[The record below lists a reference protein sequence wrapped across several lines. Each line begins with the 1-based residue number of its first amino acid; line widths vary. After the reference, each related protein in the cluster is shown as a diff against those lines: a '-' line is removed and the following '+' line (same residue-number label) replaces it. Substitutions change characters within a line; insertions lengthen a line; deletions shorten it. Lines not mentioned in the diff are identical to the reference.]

1 MGVSIIE
8 KKDRILDIDEV
19 KSRRELRVFGLH
31 GYDEH
36 LLLDEDS
43 SSHPR
48 LLSALLHGRYIHR
61 SRTSPLEVAL
71 PLFGVKTS
79 AASQK
84 EVQPVQL
91 LLTLLDE
98 DDEINEI
105 NCSGFKKIDARQTR
119 FVIYNRHREDR
130 FPGLQHWLSNALLLA
145 PGRTKMLERII
156 STQCGKHIGG
166 GVLIAGPPGFG
177 KKTLATAIAKTSQVP
192 VFRIS
197 GSALYSGELGETEEK
212 LLKLFEAAHDAAP
225 CCILLESCELLL
237 SSRENAS
244 LLSRRCAAA
253 LFRAMDRL
261 TNHGVFWIASC
272 TTESSSRSSLPMQ
285 TRAFGPSRFSHV
297 FYTETLSQSDR
308 FSMLASLLYTRTP
321 SESADISDYLSLRTN
336 GFSPA
341 DLSLLVS
348 TLVTT
353 TCSHSQDNSQDKM
366 ISLCDKVLSEVRPS
380 LLNDAIGT
388 ISRDVSLSNVV
399 GMSEAL
405 KAASNAILLPLQ
417 QPQLFAAVGSMAP
430 SGLLLHGPSGSGKT
444 YLAHALA
451 NHASSTLK
459 LCNALVIQ
467 SPDIISA
474 RLGSSEAALASV
486 FARARELRPCILIFD
501 QFEVI
506 APKRA
511 SASSSASTSALA
523 GDRLLSL
530 LLTEMD
536 GLGSSKGDSAQMP
549 VIVIAITHDVR
560 LLDRAVLRPGRLDV
574 HIALSTPNSSERLE
588 LITRL
593 FSKSPLSLD
602 ADYSERIMKRTD
614 GWSRADIVGLW
625 EDAAMRAIRRSLIA
639 SKTSF
644 ISEDDLDMAFNIKE

>member
-1 MGVSIIE
+1 
-8 KKDRILDIDEV
+8 
-19 KSRRELRVFGLH
+19 
-31 GYDEH
+31 
-36 LLLDEDS
+36 
-43 SSHPR
+43 
-48 LLSALLHGRYIHR
+48 
-61 SRTSPLEVAL
+61 
-71 PLFGVKTS
+71 
-79 AASQK
+79 
-84 EVQPVQL
+84 
-91 LLTLLDE
+91 
-98 DDEINEI
+98 
-105 NCSGFKKIDARQTR
+105 
-119 FVIYNRHREDR
+119 
-130 FPGLQHWLSNALLLA
+130 
-145 PGRTKMLERII
+145 
-156 STQCGKHIGG
+156 
-166 GVLIAGPPGFG
+166 
-177 KKTLATAIAKTSQVP
+177 
-192 VFRIS
+192 
-197 GSALYSGELGETEEK
+197 
-212 LLKLFEAAHDAAP
+212 
-225 CCILLESCELLL
+225 
-237 SSRENAS
+237 
-244 LLSRRCAAA
+244 
-253 LFRAMDRL
+253 
-261 TNHGVFWIASC
+261 
-272 TTESSSRSSLPMQ
+272 
-285 TRAFGPSRFSHV
+285 
-297 FYTETLSQSDR
+297 
-308 FSMLASLLYTRTP
+308 
-321 SESADISDYLSLRTN
+321 
-336 GFSPA
+336 
-341 DLSLLVS
+341 
-348 TLVTT
+348 
-353 TCSHSQDNSQDKM
+353 M

-405 KAASNAILLPLQ
+405 KKASNAILLPLQ

-430 SGLLLHGPSGSGKT
+430 SGLLLHGPSGCGKT

-459 LCNALVIQ
+459 LCNALMIQ

-511 SASSSASTSALA
+511 SASSSSAGTSALA

-625 EDAAMRAIRRSLIA
+625 EAAAMTAIRRSSIE